1 MRWKVIV
8 STEGIVY
15 QGNNADL
22 ACRTYNYYVG
32 LNTYKAV
39 YLLDDDRTFMEHIRT
54 YEGTA
59 R

>member
-1 MRWKVIV
+1 MRYKVIV

-32 LNTYKAV
+32 LDTHKAV
-39 YLLDDDRTFMEHIRT
+39 YLLDDDRTFMEHIKE
-54 YEGTA
+54 YEGTG